1 MSQAAVEYERS
12 EIIISISE
20 ANRTQGFW
28 NFLESQRMWRYTA
41 VAVVA
46 VAAVA
51 NVGLLLITA
60 SF

>member
-12 EIIISISE
+12 EILIPD
-20 ANRTQGFW
+20 AGRAHGFGD
-28 NFLESQRMWRYTA
+28 FLESQRTWRNAA

-46 VAAVA
+46 FAAAA
-51 NVGLLLITA
+51 NVGLLVITA

>member
-12 EIIISISE
+12 EIIISE
-20 ANRTQGFW
+20 ANRTQGFS

>member
-1 MSQAAVEYERS
+1 MSQAAVEYEPS
-12 EIIISISE
+12 EILISD
-20 ANRTQGFW
+20 AGRAQGFGD
-28 NFLESQRMWRYTA
+28 FLQSQRMWLKTA

-46 VAAVA
+46 AATAA